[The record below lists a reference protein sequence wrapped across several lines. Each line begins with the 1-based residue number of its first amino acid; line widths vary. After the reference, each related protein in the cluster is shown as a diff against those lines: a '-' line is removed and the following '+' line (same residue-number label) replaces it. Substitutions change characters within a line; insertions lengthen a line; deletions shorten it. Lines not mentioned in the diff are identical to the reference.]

1 MLTRALIVTI
11 LSSIVIFWLMFT
23 MSGGLLF
30 GSAATLFSLV
40 FLVDGLEFLLTPK
53 HRRKTPF
60 SLWNPDWKMLRKIC
74 LQLIVFLG
82 VIFVVKAIWL
92 GYYPVSGSKLIANQE
107 REDLLY
113 RRAYL
118 INKLA
123 SPSFDLN
130 SMPSFLSKDFQQ
142 EWAIGSF
149 SMATTALVQIAF
161 AFPETRNESA
171 EVVRTMI
178 HHMLERQIRDY
189 EVHWWNEDAL
199 DTLET
204 SNNGHAGYLGHL
216 NLMIGGY
223 RFLGGGG
230 EFDDLH
236 IRVSEALAGRV
247 SRSPHFFIETFPN
260 SIFIPDNAAV
270 VASLALFN
278 RLHNQKHQQVVS
290 DWMAYC
296 KNNLLEPESGLL
308 RPWITK
314 AGQPHGP
321 ARGSYV
327 AWNIYYLSMI
337 DLPFAKEQYQRLK
350 KSFQVDLPF
359 GAKAIREYKHGTTGP
374 GDIDSGPI
382 VFGLSTSGTGF
393 AVAGARLFED
403 SEMLGGLLYTAEAVG
418 SSWDANGTRRYL
430 LAPIVGDAI
439 MLAMKT
445 AIPWDLRYLAKE
457 N

>member
-1 MLTRALIVTI
+1 MVTRALIVTI
-11 LSSIVIFWLMFT
+11 LSSIVIFWLMFN
-23 MSGGLLF
+23 MSGRLF
-30 GSAATLFSLV
+30 CGAAATLFCLI
-40 FLVDGLEFLLTPK
+40 FLVDSIEFLLTPK
-53 HRRKTPF
+53 HRRKTTF
-60 SLWNPDWKMLRKIC
+60 SLWNPDWKMLRKIG
-74 LQLIVFLG
+74 LQLIAFLG
-82 VIFVVKAIWL
+82 VIFFVKAIWL
-92 GYYPVSGSKLIANQE
+92 RSFPVSGSKLIANQA

-118 INKLA
+118 VKKLA
-123 SPSFDLN
+123 GPSFGVS

-149 SMATTALVQIAF
+149 SMTTMALVQIAF
-161 AFPETRNESA
+161 AFPETRDESVK
-171 EVVRTMI
+171 VVRTMI

-223 RFLGGGG
+223 RFLGGEG

-236 IRVSEALAGRV
+236 IRISEALADRI
-247 SRSPHFFIETFPN
+247 SRAPHFFIETFPN

-270 VASLALFN
+270 VASLGLFN

-290 DWMAYC
+290 DWIAYC
-296 KNNLLEPESGLL
+296 KKNLLEPESGLL
-308 RPWITK
+308 RPWITN

-337 DLPFAKEQYQRLK
+337 DMPFAKEQFQRLK
-350 KSFQVDLPF
+350 KSFQVQLPF
-359 GAKAIREYKHGTTGP
+359 GAKAIREYKHGTTGA
-374 GDIDSGPI
+374 GDIDSGPV

-445 AIPWDLRYLAKE
+445 AIPWDSRYVGNE
-457 N
+457 S